1 MPSGLCVSC
10 VFAMTTK
17 WAGSVSFPSF
27 FFGPAA
33 SIGLFVYK
41 KRAERVIIA
50 ADWPASSAS
59 ISSIADPITAR
70 FYRDNELLLALA
82 SQYRK

>member
-1 MPSGLCVSC
+1 M
-10 VFAMTTK
+10 
-17 WAGSVSFPSF
+17 
-27 FFGPAA
+27 
-33 SIGLFVYK
+33 YK
-41 KRAERVIIA
+41 KRAERVIIP

>member
-1 MPSGLCVSC
+1 MRVLRVCHDNQVGRFC
-10 VFAMTTK
+10 FI
-17 WAGSVSFPSF
+17 SFLF

-41 KRAERVIIA
+41 KRAERVIIP

-82 SQYRK
+82 SQYWK